1 MNRTSIKN
9 KLILS
14 FLALLLIVMVV
25 VGAAQQI
32 TDNFITALA
41 VSAAFALAVGIIFG
55 GIFSRS
61 IVRRLNSLSS
71 VASRST
77 VGKAEKS
84 SGF

>member
-25 VGAAQQI
+25 VGTAQQI
-32 TDNFITALA
+32 TDNFVTALA
-41 VSAAFALAVGIIFG
+41 VSAAFALASGIILG

-61 IVRRLNSLSS
+61 IIRRLNSLSS
-71 VASRST
+71 VAKEISHGDLS
-77 VGKAEKS
+77 
-84 SGF
+84 